1 MIRIHNMLLAAA
13 LASSIAL
20 PCAVESLS
28 LADLEDAQDAQM
40 IDMDAQDGAWTY
52 PIPYDLL
59 MTSDY
64 IVLAKQG
71 KPAGR
76 NHVPQDLV
84 KLTCEDQLRPDPDA
98 RVPRALSDMFDA
110 AKADGVTLYAHSGYR
125 SYRTQKTMYSNR
137 LKRNNGKDDGV
148 VAYPG
153 ASDHQTGLGI
163 DVINKAGIG
172 KKFTSAFANTKEGKW
187 IAEHCW
193 DYGFVIRYQK
203 EKEEIT
209 QITYEPWH
217 LRYVGVQIAQYMRE
231 NNLCLEEFTSEW
243 KEAAAAY
250 QAAEIDE
257 NYLTSPEIYLGHARL
272 SATETFQAIVRKQA
286 GEIMCGVSGVTM
298 GTCGLHIDAPTHMV
312 PDGKTTETS
321 RWIAL
326 SARAAF

>member
-13 LASSIAL
+13 LASAIAL
-20 PCAVESLS
+20 PCAAELLS
-28 LADLEDAQDAQM
+28 LADLADVQDAQM

-64 IVLAKQG
+64 IVLANKESLLDETY
-71 KPAGR
+71 
-76 NHVPQDLV
+76 VPQDLV
-84 KLTCEDQLRPDPDA
+84 KLTCRKISSDPIQMREVA
-98 RVPRALSDMFDA
+98 AQALSDMFDA

-250 QAAEIDE
+250 QAAG
-257 NYLTSPEIYLGHARL
+257 N
-272 SATETFQAIVRKQA
+272 
-286 GEIMCGVSGVTM
+286 
-298 GTCGLHIDAPTHMV
+298 
-312 PDGKTTETS
+312 
-321 RWIAL
+321 
-326 SARAAF
+326 